1 MSGDLKKIV
10 EYAEEFLEKSLESK
24 IFLDLLDQAGL
35 KIEHASKND
44 CLIYN
49 DMPSK
54 YIYILLKGACYSEK
68 YSPSGKLLTAVA
80 CKPIEIY
87 GLFEAVHPTLNRHTA
102 TIRCAS
108 VPIFVFLY
116 KHIWINFQ
124 EILNSECSALSICPY

>member
-54 YIYILLKGACYSEK
+54 FI
-68 YSPSGKLLTAVA
+68 
-80 CKPIEIY
+80 
-87 GLFEAVHPTLNRHTA
+87 
-102 TIRCAS
+102 
-108 VPIFVFLY
+108 
-116 KHIWINFQ
+116 
-124 EILNSECSALSICPY
+124 

>member
-49 DMPSK
+49 
-54 YIYILLKGACYSEK
+54 AF
-68 YSPSGKLLTAVA
+68 
-80 CKPIEIY
+80 EIY
-87 GLFEAVHPTLNRHTA
+87 LYTFKRRLLF
-102 TIRCAS
+102 
-108 VPIFVFLY
+108 
-116 KHIWINFQ
+116 
-124 EILNSECSALSICPY
+124 

>member
-49 DMPSK
+49 DMPSTS
-54 YIYILLKGACYSEK
+54 YIKQTHSNDSLC
-68 YSPSGKLLTAVA
+68 
-80 CKPIEIY
+80 
-87 GLFEAVHPTLNRHTA
+87 F
-102 TIRCAS
+102 
-108 VPIFVFLY
+108 
-116 KHIWINFQ
+116 
-124 EILNSECSALSICPY
+124 

>member
-49 DMPSK
+49 DMPS
-54 YIYILLKGACYSEK
+54 IY
-68 YSPSGKLLTAVA
+68 
-80 CKPIEIY
+80 
-87 GLFEAVHPTLNRHTA
+87 F
-102 TIRCAS
+102 
-108 VPIFVFLY
+108 
-116 KHIWINFQ
+116 
-124 EILNSECSALSICPY
+124 